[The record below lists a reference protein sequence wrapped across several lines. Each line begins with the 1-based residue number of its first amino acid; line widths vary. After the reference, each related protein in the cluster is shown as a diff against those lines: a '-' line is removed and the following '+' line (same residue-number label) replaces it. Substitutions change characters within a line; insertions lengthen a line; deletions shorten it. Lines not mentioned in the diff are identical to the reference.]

1 MKYTALL
8 IALIVTSLTAYTQTV
23 ENIRVVQ
30 DGENL
35 KITYRIGASSDAQL
49 YNVKLSC
56 SMDGGKRF
64 EPAAV
69 IGDVGENIIG
79 GKSFY
84 TIIWDVF
91 SDVEEVVNP
100 EFFIKVDLVSD
111 ASVAAAPATTRS
123 QEPSKQEPVEQK
135 TKQEPTKPASTSDPG
150 IKKEVKTKEGPDFD
164 RNGFFSFSF
173 ATGMGIPFGISFGSL
188 NNWGY
193 YVTPMRMAINTF
205 DQWYYDDYWGYSYD
219 TEVDFHYMLAA
230 GVTKHF
236 VSAGFYRL
244 HGYWGLG
251 SHVLISNLT
260 GLLYDPTP
268 YGHGVLETGV
278 VNVLGRF
285 NITIGLSYS
294 IGFSYNYPER
304 TYSPTNLVFGA
315 GFVF

>member
-1 MKYTALL
+1 MKFTALL
-8 IALIVTSLTAYTQTV
+8 IALIVTTLTAYTQTV

-30 DGENL
+30 DGDNL

-49 YNVKLSC
+49 YNVFLSC
-56 SMDGGKRF
+56 SMNGGKRF
-64 EPAAV
+64 EPTAV

-91 SDVEEVVNP
+91 EDVEEVVNP

-111 ASVAAAPATTRS
+111 ASVAPVPAITRS
-123 QEPSKQEPVEQK
+123 QEQTKQEPVQQETRQETTQQASQTETAFK
-135 TKQEPTKPASTSDPG
+135 TEETKVRSG
-150 IKKEVKTKEGPDFD
+150 FD

-173 ATGMGIPFGISFGSL
+173 ASGVGIPFGISFGSL

-193 YVTPMRMAINTF
+193 YVTPLRIGIDAYDVT
-205 DQWYYDDYWGYSYD
+205 YYDYYWSQYETE

-244 HGYWGLG
+244 HGYWGFG
-251 SHVLISNLT
+251 SHIYASDLAGV
-260 GLLYDPTP
+260 LYDPAVNG
-268 YGHGVLETGV
+268 YGMLETGII
-278 VNVLGRF
+278 NVLGKF

-294 IGFSYNYPER
+294 IGLYYN
-304 TYSPTNLVFGA
+304 PTSFVFGA